1 MANGEIVDAVS
12 GQAGQ
17 FEAVS
22 QLLATHPS
30 LQVAVVALVA
40 GIIGI
45 MLVYRRLA
53 RWSLSKRFSYTR
65 PHVSRFVRV
74 AVLPFFAI
82 ALISSIN
89 AYAHAFELF
98 GHHPGL
104 SAEAAEANRI
114 ASETFAKLL
123 NTMNILVIGYA
134 VAHLI
139 PIILTKREKSLLEK
153 EDFDEWFARRGFA
166 DDDGD
171 VFHTM
176 YRWVPPRTAPEGM
189 GDAEFQEKL
198 GTDEGRRHLEEYH
211 TPKGNPIG
219 SYEEVAGD
227 PFEKWKV
234 AERAKYARYLDACLS
249 GGNDS
254 GRVLRMGQRPGEIY
268 PIDTWREEKRRGGHA
283 GISAGARPPGYAA
296 RKRKDMPRSVTQI
309 MPVAIFLSVVL
320 GVVSWWGVDLIVLAT
335 ATGGLAIGI
344 GFALQE
350 TMQNWFAYIMIR
362 KDKIMVEGDR
372 VLLDTGY
379 NGYVHKITARV
390 TYVRHA
396 MNESFATI
404 PTRQLVNAQ
413 IINYT
418 RGAKLVPVTV
428 EVGVSYL
435 NDPRQVAAILMK
447 VGRRTMREAKSASGK
462 HLVRQKRCPYIE
474 ENRPSC
480 GCDKGLH
487 VDITQPVVRFN
498 HFNDSALDFALWV
511 YVKSYGDQFALKSD
525 MRMIMYEEFKR
536 YDIRIPWPIRTVY
549 QGDEKRE
556 AEEIGS
562 LDAER
567 DRVVK
572 EYGTGDITAGGEEDE

>member
-30 LQVAVVALVA
+30 LQVAVAALVV
-40 GIIGI
+40 GIVGI
-45 MLVYRRLA
+45 MLAYRRLA

-89 AYAHAFELF
+89 AYAQTFELF

-104 SAEAAEANRI
+104 SDEAAEANRI

-123 NTMNILVIGYA
+123 NTINILVIGYA

-139 PIILTKREKSLLEK
+139 PIILTKREKSLLER
-153 EDFDEWFARRGFA
+153 EDFDEWFARRGFG

-171 VFHTM
+171 VFHAM
-176 YRWVPPRTAPEGM
+176 YRWVPPRAAPEGM

-198 GTDEGRRHLEEYH
+198 GTEEGRRHLEEYH

-219 SYEEVAGD
+219 SYEQLAGD
-227 PFEKWKV
+227 PFEKWKA
-234 AERAKYARYLDACLS
+234 AERAKYAAYLDACLS
-249 GGNDS
+249 GNNES
-254 GRVLRMGQRPGEIY
+254 GRVLRMGQKPGEIY

-283 GISAGARPPGYAA
+283 GIAAGARPPGYAA
-296 RKRKDMPRSVTQI
+296 RKRRDMPRSVTQI
-309 MPVAIFLSVVL
+309 MPVGIFLSVVL

-435 NDPRQVAAILMK
+435 NDPQQVAAILMK

-462 HLVRQKRCPYIE
+462 HLVRQKRCPYVD

-498 HFNDSALDFALWV
+498 HFNDSSLDFALWV
-511 YVKSYGDQFALKSD
+511 YVKTYGDQFALKSD

-567 DRVVK
+567 NRVLK
-572 EYGTGDITAGGEEDE
+572 EYGTGDISAGGDDDE